1 MSKLADAV
9 ERAQGHLDDL
19 TTGGADETSGDGP
32 RVVRP
37 SWRSVPDGPVAE
49 PGSLYGERMPSQEMV
64 SEQRVRF
71 DALVER
77 AFSQAEAHPIE
88 SDPACDPFASVTC
101 LSELVA
107 FGDALAAHTQGT
119 SSTAGAE
126 AQAARHL
133 ILAMAGLTYDW
144 DMHGSVGHHVLADFM
159 QVAADVQSGTFDTAM
174 QMLLS
179 GLQPKI
185 DADGKR
191 VEDEFVRLYSLNH
204 RTRSCPGEKRALAMS
219 TEQAR
224 GLRAGEDFAVDNY
237 LTFLGLAG
245 DSKGFF
251 YDDMYIRLKPLEKL
265 AEAIQSQS
273 DADLPYFNL
282 YL

>member
-19 TTGGADETSGDGP
+19 TTGGADETSGDDL

-49 PGSLYGERMPSQEMV
+49 PGSLYGERIPPQEMV

-88 SDPACDPFASVTC
+88 SNPACDPFASVTC
-101 LSELVA
+101 LGELVA
-107 FGDALAAHTQGT
+107 FGDALAAHTQGV
-119 SSTAGAE
+119 SSTTGAE

-144 DMHGSVGHHVLADFM
+144 DMHGSVGHHVLGDFM

-179 GLQPKI
+179 GLRPKI

-191 VEDEFVRLYSLNH
+191 VEDEFDRLYSLNH
-204 RTRSCPGEKRALAMS
+204 RTRFCPGENRTLAMS

-224 GLRAGEDFAVDNY
+224 GLRAGEDFTVDNY

-265 AEAIQSQS
+265 ADAIQNQS
-273 DADLPYFNL
+273 DAGLSYANR
-282 YL
+282 YV